1 MKLETQNIKRTPEVS
16 APETPRPESKEAAPE
31 RREAAVAS
39 RAEQSP
45 PKAEEAPAAPPV
57 GGRIAAPS
65 GHGGVSHDKLL
76 TGIERILEEDLSE
89 AYKGLPPDVAR
100 AFKEKG
106 EETAVRIRDLVSR
119 ATVKVRTIVAALGDW
134 LKMLPG
140 INRFFLI
147 QETKLKTDRILELK
161 DWLQKKGP

>member
-1 MKLETQNIKRTPEVS
+1 MKHEAQNMERAPESAASAVPEREPGQPSPEVK
-16 APETPRPESKEAAPE
+16 PEP
-31 RREAAVAS
+31 V
-39 RAEQSP
+39 Q
-45 PKAEEAPAAPPV
+45 EAPPAPKTDAPPTPS
-57 GGRIAAPS
+57 AS
-65 GHGGVSHDKLL
+65 GHRSISHDKLL
-76 TGIERILEEDLSE
+76 TGIERILEENLAE
-89 AYKGLPPDVAR
+89 AHLALPPDVAR

-106 EETAVRIRDLVSR
+106 EETAVTIRDLVGR
-119 ATVKVRTIVAALGDW
+119 ATVKVRAIVKAISDW